1 MPKYP
6 TAIPN
11 STHKN
16 AGVMV
21 IVAVKVKTVVIK
33 PIIMLARTA
42 FTVQS
47 ISQLQFVVFIYFTPH
62 FIIC

>member
-47 ISQLQFVVFIYFTPH
+47 ISQLQFVVFIYFTP
-62 FIIC
+62 IS